1 MVGIQ
6 KSQGGVLPRFRQ
18 PSPLPNIVNTGRLPT
33 PSFPQQVLHVA
44 HRRASLVPSTV
55 ARFSLDDVAH
65 SRTSR
70 TSPIVPG
77 SWFLVSIGVVYPLST
92 QSPPLFPSYI

>member
-6 KSQGGVLPRFRQ
+6 KSQGGVLP
-18 PSPLPNIVNTGRLPT
+18 SPLPDIANTGRLPI
-33 PSFPQQVLHVA
+33 PSFPQQVLHVV
-44 HRRASLVPSTV
+44 HRHESLVPSTV

-65 SRTSR
+65 SRTS
-70 TSPIVPG
+70 PIVPG
-77 SWFLVSIGVVYPLST
+77 FWFLVFIGVVYPLSS